1 MEAIDE
7 RSVDREERQGE
18 LSQKPGR
25 KKPKKK
31 KRAVGCALLSLF
43 IIMLACGAI
52 FGLRLLGIVDIR
64 SITYKAG
71 SHLPFLGDRLFPPGE
86 VVITPEERRI
96 QELQEYEKQINSK
109 FLELQRK
116 EEELEKKE
124 RELTLME
131 EELQA
136 RARSLAEMTQTP
148 SSLELQ
154 VEEELFPKV
163 IAIIQEMSTRRAAEV
178 LNDFTDSLAV
188 EVLKALPPDTAGA
201 ILGRMDA
208 AKAARL
214 MEQMATEKGE

>member
-7 RSVDREERQGE
+7 RSVDKEEGQEE

-43 IIMLACGAI
+43 IIMLACGAL
-52 FGLRLLGIVDIR
+52 FGLHLLGIVDIR

-71 SHLPFLGDRLFPPGE
+71 AHLPFLGDRLLPPGE
-86 VVITPEERRI
+86 VDLTPEERRLR
-96 QELQEYEKQINSK
+96 ELQEYEKQINSK

-131 EELQA
+131 EELQTK
-136 RARSLAEMTQTP
+136 ARSLTEMEQTQ
-148 SSLELQ
+148 SSLDLQ

-178 LNDFTDSLAV
+178 LSDFTDSLAV

-201 ILGRMDA
+201 IIGRMDA